1 MAVGDATVHPLFYCK
16 KISMKNRNN
25 LIQIIFSFILIS
37 NFATAQTAYDA
48 LRFSSTEAGGTARTM
63 SIGGAIG
70 ALGGDFATVSSN
82 PAGLATF
89 RKSEFTITPGYLKVN
104 TKSKLTSS
112 YTTNNEILDKGSSF
126 GLSNIGL
133 VISKKPSNK
142 KWSNVNFAVG
152 TNCIANYKTVQFYDG
167 KSRGSI
173 TYKFVEQANAN
184 ITDPYFVDLAFDANA
199 LILDTVQNLY
209 VNDFDKIKNDLLKK
223 NQTISTKGSIND
235 LSFSLA
241 GNYKE
246 KWLLG
251 VSVGVPILSFTENK
265 TYKETNDG
273 LATPFNSLTFDEYL
287 NTNGVGINLKL
298 GVIYKLNKMFRFGAA
313 LHTPTAYSLQDNY
326 SKKLTYS
333 YLGSTGQ
340 NISSTASSP
349 DGNYEYHLNTPWK
362 AQGSIGAVFGK
373 SGFISAEVE
382 YLDYSSS
389 NFTFAN
395 TDSEKQYERDVNND
409 ITNSYKGAINIKVGA
424 EYAVDIFRIRGGY
437 ALYGSPFANS
447 TSGARTII
455 SGGIGLRGD
464 VMFLDLGYQYS
475 LNSDG
480 YIPYTTGSSVQ
491 QFVERKFTKSNI
503 VATIGFK
510 F

>member
-25 LIQIIFSFILIS
+25 LIQIIFSLILIS

-173 TYKFVEQANAN
+173 TDKFVEQANAN
-184 ITDPYFVDLAFDANA
+184 ITDPYFVGVCKAAPKRN
-199 LILDTVQNLY
+199 ILFNL
-209 VNDFDKIKNDLLKK
+209 
-223 NQTISTKGSIND
+223 
-235 LSFSLA
+235 
-241 GNYKE
+241 
-246 KWLLG
+246 
-251 VSVGVPILSFTENK
+251 
-265 TYKETNDG
+265 
-273 LATPFNSLTFDEYL
+273 
-287 NTNGVGINLKL
+287 
-298 GVIYKLNKMFRFGAA
+298 
-313 LHTPTAYSLQDNY
+313 
-326 SKKLTYS
+326 
-333 YLGSTGQ
+333 
-340 NISSTASSP
+340 
-349 DGNYEYHLNTPWK
+349 
-362 AQGSIGAVFGK
+362 
-373 SGFISAEVE
+373 
-382 YLDYSSS
+382 
-389 NFTFAN
+389 
-395 TDSEKQYERDVNND
+395 
-409 ITNSYKGAINIKVGA
+409 
-424 EYAVDIFRIRGGY
+424 
-437 ALYGSPFANS
+437 
-447 TSGARTII
+447 
-455 SGGIGLRGD
+455 
-464 VMFLDLGYQYS
+464 
-475 LNSDG
+475 
-480 YIPYTTGSSVQ
+480 
-491 QFVERKFTKSNI
+491 
-503 VATIGFK
+503 
-510 F
+510 